1 MRSPRCSLAL
11 LMVVGLL
18 TSSAIAQTPT
28 PGDVLALRPHLTDVE
43 YDTPA
48 DAATTSACKIEN
60 VLNDQK
66 RSIGIALRDGQGK
79 MLRRFV
85 IAHGG
90 RRMDQWS
97 YYQDGFEVYREDD
110 LDGDFRLDECR
121 WLNAGGTRIAMF

>member
-1 MRSPRCSLAL
+1 MS
-11 LMVVGLL
+11 
-18 TSSAIAQTPT
+18 SSAIAQAPT
-28 PGDVLALRPHLTDVE
+28 LGDVLKYRPALTDDE

-48 DAATTSACKIEN
+48 DAAATSACKIEN

-66 RSIGIALRDGQGK
+66 RNIGTAMRDGQGK
-79 MLRRFV
+79 MVRRFV

-110 LDGDFRLDECR
+110 LDRDFRLDECR